1 MASQALAT
9 VKAEHVK
16 DLLVSAADAAAGGD
30 KRPPSAG
37 EPADGATS
45 GAQAEAEAADGTPA
59 APGDAMSGPAGLGSG
74 FRASEG
80 GCLLQPADGAALGGA
95 AGFGA
100 AEGGRLLQPVGGV
113 GAAPAAAEAT
123 LSGSAF
129 MAAERLAAGYE
140 RHMDT
145 LQVVV
150 GVRAPDCGDA
160 SGERAEDSEPP
171 PPGEPA
177 ALAGMGFPGFTTPNP
192 AVGNASWS
200 VGGAAR
206 HPSEAEVDGGSVEPH
221 FHALETPGGGAVSEP
236 PAGVAVAARLADSG
250 MGVRAGTWRDASAG
264 ELVTGPGV
272 AGSKEGDDAMD
283 WDN

>member
-1 MASQALAT
+1 MPCAGEVASQALAT

-16 DLLVSAADAAAGGD
+16 DLLVSAAAAAAAGD
-30 KRPPSAG
+30 QRPPSAG
-37 EPADGATS
+37 EAADGATS
-45 GAQAEAEAADGTPA
+45 GAQAEAEATDGTPA
-59 APGDAMSGPAGLGSG
+59 APGNAVSGPAGFGSG

-80 GCLLQPADGAALGGA
+80 GG
-95 AGFGA
+95 
-100 AEGGRLLQPVGGV
+100 LLQPVDGM

-129 MAAERLAAGYE
+129 SAAERLAAGAE
-140 RHMDT
+140 RHMEA

-150 GVRAPDCGDA
+150 GVRAPNCDDAPGD
-160 SGERAEDSEPP
+160 RAEDSEPP

-177 ALAGMGFPGFTTPNP
+177 ALAGTGFPGFTNPNP
-192 AVGNASWS
+192 DVSNAIWS

-206 HPSEAEVDGGSVEPH
+206 HPSEAEMDGGSVEPH
-221 FHALETPGGGAVSEP
+221 VYALEMPGGGAMIEP
-236 PAGVAVAARLADSG
+236 PAGVAAPLAGSG
-250 MGVRAGTWRDASAG
+250 LGVRAGTWRDASAG
-264 ELVTGPGV
+264 EGMTGPGV